1 MIRALTLILLTLGT
15 SVSAQ
20 VLRVRSGEHDGYTR
34 LVIQVP
40 AGTDWLMTPN
50 ERGADLNIAIKGATF
65 DTGTVFDRLTSK
77 RLQSLTQASSGG
89 ALKMVFGCE
98 CVATAFLHQQTMVV
112 VDISPGKFIPVAV
125 PKIDVVTDLHPD
137 IAKQAPPPVHIPATA
152 LTLPLLQM
160 SHQNFEDE
168 LISRILQSADREVID
183 LTLAGIGRRQSA
195 RFGPLR
201 TSDAQAPNL
210 RLSSVL
216 DDARGLESL
225 ALPEFDAKFECIT
238 DAELE
243 FDSWAGPE
251 QFVVQVAQLRT
262 GLFQEFDR
270 LDQEKALNLAKLYTY
285 YGFGAEALQ
294 VLDLL
299 PGTTAEQ
306 QRISVM
312 ASTLDGLTASE
323 PHSFEGQQ
331 SCESAAALWALLA
344 EEKLAPEAQLNIIE
358 QAFNRLPEHLRR
370 QLGST
375 LADLLATAGRLEA
388 ARRILRSVDRVM
400 TAETADVTLTKAT
413 IADAEGNADTANA
426 HLTEVIAT
434 PSASEEA
441 PLALARLI
449 EKRWADRGSIPP
461 KDLDLAASYAR
472 EFRNSELGPMM
483 ARTHVLA
490 LSMSQE
496 FDGAMHHIQNAPDDK
511 DWRRTRDQ
519 VLQLLAERADDIT
532 FLRYII
538 GLKEKT
544 RITLSVDTATSVAR
558 RLVNLGFSSAA
569 REWTDPSGD
578 QNHAIERAQIRARSS
593 LLSDHPR
600 QALLELSEDPSDD
613 ARVMRAQALARVQ
626 NFNAA
631 AELLRETGQIE
642 AADRLSWLAGTNE
655 IDAEDSNVFSDLNR
669 IRISLDQPIER
680 QSDKPLADAK
690 TLIKESANA
699 RAQISDMLEIV
710 QTGGLN

>member
-1 MIRALTLILLTLGT
+1 MTLILLALGT

-40 AGTDWLMTPN
+40 AGTDWVMTPN

-137 IAKQAPPPVHIPATA
+137 IARQAPPPVHFPATA
-152 LTLPLLQM
+152 LASPLLQM
-160 SHQNFEDE
+160 SHRNFEGE

-183 LTLAGIGRRQSA
+183 LTLAGVGRRQSA

-201 TSDAQAPNL
+201 TSSAQAPNL

-216 DDARGLESL
+216 DDARGLENL
-225 ALPEFDAKFECIT
+225 ALPDFDAKFECIT
-238 DAELE
+238 DAEMD

-251 QFVVQVAQLRT
+251 PFVVQVAQLRT

-285 YGFGAEALQ
+285 YGFGAETLQ

-306 QRISVM
+306 QRISAM

-323 PHSFEGQQ
+323 PLSFAGQQ

-375 LADLLATAGRLEA
+375 LADLLATAGWLEA

-413 IADAEGNADTANA
+413 IADAEGNAGTASA
-426 HLTEVIAT
+426 HLTEVLAT
-434 PSASEEA
+434 PSASKEA

-449 EKRWADRGSIPP
+449 EKKWADRGPIPP
-461 KDLDLAASYAR
+461 KDLDLAAGYAR
-472 EFRNSELGPMM
+472 ELRNSELGPMM

-490 LSMSQE
+490 LSMSQD
-496 FDGAMHHIQNAPDDK
+496 FDGAMHHIQIAPDDK

-544 RITLSVDTATSVAR
+544 RITLSVDSATSVAH

-578 QNHAIERAQIRARSS
+578 QDHAIERARIRARSA

-613 ARVMRAQALARVQ
+613 ARVLRAQALARVQ
-626 NFNAA
+626 NFYAA